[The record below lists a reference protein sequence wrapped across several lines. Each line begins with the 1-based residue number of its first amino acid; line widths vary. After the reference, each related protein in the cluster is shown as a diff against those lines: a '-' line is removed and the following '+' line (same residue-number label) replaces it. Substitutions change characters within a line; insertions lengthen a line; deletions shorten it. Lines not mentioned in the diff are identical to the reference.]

1 MPQVA
6 LYMFGPPRIEIE
18 QEPAAIDTRKAL
30 ALFVYLAVTR
40 RPHTR
45 DALAGLLWP
54 DYDQAHARAT
64 LRRTLSPLHRLLGEG
79 YLSIER
85 EMLALQHDAALWT
98 DVDAFEDALARCQA
112 HGHDENAVCE
122 ECLPLLAQAA
132 DLSADSFLAGFALRD
147 SPAFDDWQW
156 AQGERLRRSLAGAL
170 ERLALGYSAS
180 GAFDAAL
187 LTARRWL
194 ALDRLHEPAHRLLM
208 CIYTWA
214 GQRSAALQQY
224 RSCVQVLDEEL
235 GVAPLEATTDLYEG
249 LRAKRLP
256 PMPELATH
264 HAQKISA
271 VKDGASGDSNA
282 SNASKAAPK
291 SAPVVQPVT
300 PTIPSPASFAPA
312 ERGATPFVGRDPDLA
327 RLLDAWSA
335 QNDGGQIMVVA
346 GEAGIGKTRLAQ
358 EFLSPI
364 RSEGTSVLVARCYEG
379 ESHLAYGP
387 LAMAL
392 RSALP
397 REGVGWPSRLDPPWM
412 AEISRLLPEL
422 SLAQNASDYLPPI
435 EGPGAQTRFYEAL
448 RRALI
453 AACASAD
460 QGIFVLDDAQWA
472 DGATLT
478 FLAYLVRRLAAQPL
492 SILLLYRSGEAT
504 ELPEL
509 DHLLAVAR
517 ASSRVTLVELAR
529 LRPKDVRTLVT
540 AQIPEEQR
548 TSDIASRL
556 YQETEGLPFFLVE
569 YLSAIGSGLLVAENT
584 AWSLPGG
591 VRDLLRS
598 HLSVA
603 SETGWQVM
611 SAAAVLGRS
620 APYELLREV
629 SGRSDD
635 ETVAALEELSGRGLL
650 RESTAESAKA
660 TIPVYDFSHEKLRAL
675 TYEETSLAR
684 RRLLHRRAAES
695 LSMRLAN
702 RRDSGVQASQVAR
715 HYLLSGNDAEAAH
728 YYRIAGDDA
737 RSLYAN
743 ADALEHLRTAL
754 ALGHPNMVALHCD
767 IGDLETLL
775 GEYTAALASYEKAAA
790 LCTPLEM
797 PSIEQRLGN
806 VYARRGEWQS
816 AEAHYEAAET
826 ANTENIDNA
835 ENNEADEDLAWHSML
850 LADWSLAAW
859 RNEDSERA
867 RVLAAQALA
876 LAEQSGDLHA
886 LAQAHNILAILLT
899 NDLSGARAHLEQ
911 SLDAA
916 TQLNAPMLR
925 VAALNNLAH
934 LRQKSGNLSDA
945 IDAAQAALDLCVT
958 LGDRH
963 REAAL
968 QNNLADLL
976 HAADRSEEAMA
987 HVRQA
992 VLIYAEIGV
1001 ESGTV
1006 QPEIWKLSEW

>member
-1 MPQVA
+1 MASVA
-6 LYMFGPPRIEIE
+6 LYMFGPPRIETAN
-18 QEPAAIDTRKAL
+18 EPASIDTRKAL

-54 DYDQAHARAT
+54 EYDQAHARAT

-85 EMLALQHDAALWT
+85 EMLALQSDASLWS
-98 DVDAFEDALARCQA
+98 DVGEFEDLLMRCQT
-112 HGHDENAVCE
+112 HGHDEKVVCAD
-122 ECLPLLAQAA
+122 CLLLLAKAA
-132 DLSADSFLAGFALRD
+132 DTYTDSFLAGFALRD

-170 ERLALGYSAS
+170 ERLALGYTAT
-180 GAFDAAL
+180 GAFDAAQL
-187 LTARRWL
+187 AARRWL
-194 ALDRLHEPAHRLLM
+194 SLDRLHEPAHRLLM
-208 CIYTWA
+208 SIYAWA
-214 GQRSAALQQY
+214 GQRPAALQQY
-224 RSCVQVLDEEL
+224 RSCVQTLDEEL
-235 GVAPLEATTDLYEG
+235 GVAPLEATTELYEAI
-249 LRAKRLP
+249 RAKRLP
-256 PMPELATH
+256 TPPELAQQHTRS
-264 HAQKISA
+264 ATKSA
-271 VKDGASGDSNA
+271 VP
-282 SNASKAAPK
+282 KAT
-291 SAPVVQPVT
+291 T
-300 PTIPSPASFAPA
+300 PPPPSP
-312 ERGATPFVGRDPDLA
+312 ERSLMPFVGRGAELA
-327 RLLDAWSA
+327 RLLETWRRDDD
-335 QNDGGQIMVVA
+335 DGHVMIVA
-346 GEAGIGKTRLAQ
+346 GEAGIGKTRLSQ
-358 EFLSPI
+358 EFLSQV
-364 RSEGTSVLVARCYEG
+364 RDDGAGVLIARCFEG

-392 RSALP
+392 RSTLP
-397 REGVGWPSRLDPPWM
+397 RNGAGWSTRLEAPWA
-412 AEISRLLPEL
+412 AEISRILPEMVM
-422 SLAQNASDYLPPI
+422 AHGTGDYPPAI

-448 RRALI
+448 RRGLI
-453 AACASAD
+453 AACASTSG
-460 QGIFVLDDAQWA
+460 GIFVLDDAQWA

-478 FLAYLVRRLAAQPL
+478 FLMYLVRRLAGQPL
-492 SILLLYRSGEAT
+492 SVLLLYRTGEVG
-504 ELPEL
+504 EQPEL
-509 DHLLAVAR
+509 DQLASVAR
-517 ASSRVTLVELAR
+517 TAAHATIIELAR

-540 AQIPEEQR
+540 MQLPQEQSR
-548 TSDIASRL
+548 GDVAARL

-569 YLSAIGSGLLVAENT
+569 YLTAISNGLLATESK

-635 ETVAALEELSGRGLL
+635 ETVAALEELIGRGLL
-650 RESTAESAKA
+650 REATAESAKA

-675 TYEETSLAR
+675 VYDETSLAR

-695 LSMRLAN
+695 LSTRLAS
-702 RRDSGVQASQVAR
+702 RRDSTVGASQVAR

-743 ADALEHLRTAL
+743 ADALEHMHTAL
-754 ALGHPNMVALHCD
+754 ALDHPDVVALHCD

-775 GEYTAALASYEKAAA
+775 GEYATALASYEKAAA
-790 LCTPLEM
+790 LCTSQELPQ
-797 PSIEQRLGN
+797 IEHRLGN
-806 VYARRGEWQS
+806 VYARRGEWQP
-816 AEAHYEAAET
+816 AESHYEAAAAASE
-826 ANTENIDNA
+826 D
-835 ENNEADEDLAWHSML
+835 ADKDLAWQSTL
-850 LADWSLAAW
+850 AADWSLAAQ
-859 RNEDSERA
+859 RTDEPDRA
-867 RVLAAQALA
+867 RTLATRALT

-886 LAQAHNILAILLT
+886 LAQAHNILGILMAD
-899 NDLSGARAHLEQ
+899 DLSEARAHLEQ
-911 SLDAA
+911 SLAAA
-916 TQLNAPMLR
+916 TQLNTPMLR
-925 VAALNNLAH
+925 VAALNNLAR
-934 LRQKSGNLSDA
+934 LWQKNGNLTDA
-945 IDAAQAALDLCVT
+945 IACAQEALDLCVT

-963 REAAL
+963 HEAAL

-976 HAADRSEEAMA
+976 HAADRSAEAMA

-1001 ESGTV
+1001 EAGAV